1 MFMQTCEKKEQNKRK
16 KTVQNTI
23 WLQIK
28 LAVMFHLNKKRVF
41 PSTVHL
47 MENSDL

>member
-1 MFMQTCEKKEQNKRK
+1 MQNWGREGEERK

-28 LAVMFHLNKKRVF
+28 LAVMLHLNKKRVF
-41 PSTVHL
+41 PSVRL